1 MQDDERFAFAH
12 GGADALS
19 VFCSAPLRIDEDG
32 FVAEGR
38 LAEGERLYAA
48 VTHEESFSHKT
59 DHVHEDEIDRALDET
74 LHYWREWAGRA
85 AYEGEFRDEV
95 VRSALTL
102 KALTYQPT
110 GAIVAAATTSLP
122 EAIGGERN
130 WDYRYTWIRDA
141 TLALYA
147 LGILGYREEAKAF
160 NGWLEWSTLGRASD
174 LQPLY
179 GIGGER
185 RLTEMV
191 LDDLSGYR
199 DSAPVRIGN
208 GAYTQ
213 FQLDVFGE
221 LLDSAHQFRKHGGE
235 IGDAYWQHLRRIVEH
250 VIERWREPDEGI
262 WETRGGRKHFV
273 LSKVMCW
280 VALDRAIKAARA
292 LRLTGDIER
301 WRGVRAEIRADIERH
316 GYDEERGAFVQ
327 SYGSKNLDASNLLL
341 PLVGFIKPSDVR
353 MRGTIEATAR
363 ELTSAQGFVYR
374 YRDFDDGLTGTEGT
388 FLICTF
394 WLADNSAMLG
404 DIDRARELFDLAR
417 GLRER
422 PGVARRGVR
431 RGDGRDPRQFSPG
444 VQSPGADQHGGA
456 TRARP
461 PGASHRCARR
471 RHRDRVTF
479 RYGEEVHVP
488 RLRRIV
494 HGAGGGAREVSRLD
508 ATAVQRLPSWRA
520 AEEV

>member
-1 MQDDERFAFAH
+1 MPVQLPADGEPRPQRVARVLTCTRGSVDFAMTCRPRFDFGAIVPNVHLQDDERFGFAH

-19 VFCSAPLRIDEDG
+19 VFCSVPLRIDGDG

-38 LAEGERLYAA
+38 AAAGERLYAA

-59 DHVHEDEIDRALDET
+59 DDVHEGEIDRALDET
-74 LHYWREWAGRA
+74 LRYWRDWARRA

-122 EAIGGERN
+122 ETIGGERN
-130 WDYRYTWIRDA
+130 WDYRFTWIRDA

-160 NGWLEWSTLGRASD
+160 NGWLEWSTLGRARD

-185 RLTEMV
+185 RLTEMA
-191 LDDLSGYR
+191 LDGLSGYR

-213 FQLDVFGE
+213 FQLDVYGE

-235 IGDAYWQHLRRIVEH
+235 ILDAYWQHLERIVEH
-250 VIERWREPDEGI
+250 VIECWREPDEGI
-262 WETRGGRKHFV
+262 WETRGGRQHFV

-292 LRLTGDIER
+292 LGRRSDIER
-301 WRGVRAEIRADIERH
+301 WRAVRAQIRTDIERH

-327 SYGSKNLDASNLLL
+327 SYGSKNLDAANLML
-341 PLVGFIKPSDVR
+341 PLVGFIKASDPR
-353 MRGTIEATAR
+353 MRGTIEATTR
-363 ELTSAQGFVYR
+363 ELSSPQGFVYR
-374 YRDFDDGLTGTEGT
+374 YRDFDDGLSGPEGA

-394 WLADNSAMLG
+394 WLADNLIRLG
-404 DIDRARELFDLAR
+404 EIDHARELFDLAR
-417 GLRER
+417 G
-422 PGVARRGVR
+422 
-431 RGDGRDPRQFSPG
+431 
-444 VQSPGADQHGGA
+444 
-456 TRARP
+456 
-461 PGASHRCARR
+461 CAN
-471 RHRDRVTF
+471 DLGLL
-479 RYGEEVHVP
+479 GEEF
-488 RLRRIV
+488 
-494 HGAGGGAREVSRLD
+494 D
-508 ATAVQRLPSWRA
+508 AETGEILGNFPQAFSHLGLINTAVQLERA
-520 AEEV
+520 SRTEPARTK